1 MEKVVFVGAKRSPIG
16 KLGGALSSKTAVQ
29 LGSQIIKAALE
40 QTTLAPDQVDEVF
53 MGNVVTAGEGQNP
66 ARQAAL
72 NAGLPYSVPATII
85 NDVCGSGMQA
95 IRLAAQQIMLD
106 TADVVVA
113 GGMESM
119 SNAPYLIP
127 HARFGYKYGD
137 GQFVDALYHDGL
149 QDAYH
154 GYPMGMTA
162 ENLLEKYPESR
173 EDIDAFALMSQ
184 EKAKTARDNGKFDDE
199 IVPIEVTSHHKSLL
213 IKQDE
218 SIRETSMQQLAKL
231 KPVFKEGGSVTA
243 GNSSGLNDGA
253 AAVVMTSEKYAKA
266 HHFQILGYWSADSI
280 VGVDPAIMGIGPY
293 YAIKKLM
300 QEQSI
305 NYQDIDLYE
314 INEAFAAQSL
324 VVLHQLGINADKVN
338 VNGGA
343 IALGHPIGASGARII
358 VTMLYE
364 MNRRNAHTGVASL
377 CIGGGMGAATL
388 ITK

>member
-184 EKAKTARDNGKFDDE
+184 EKAKKARDNGKFDDE

-266 HHFQILGYWSADSI
+266 HNLQILGYWSADSI
-280 VGVDPAIMGIGPY
+280 VGVVPAIMGIGPY

>member
-16 KLGGALSSKTAVQ
+16 KLGGVLSSKTAVQ

-184 EKAKTARDNGKFDDE
+184 EKAKKARDNGKFDDE

-253 AAVVMTSEKYAKA
+253 AAVVMTSEKYANA
-266 HHFQILGYWSADSI
+266 HHLQILGYWSADSI

>member
-1 MEKVVFVGAKRSPIG
+1 
-16 KLGGALSSKTAVQ
+16 
-29 LGSQIIKAALE
+29 
-40 QTTLAPDQVDEVF
+40 

-184 EKAKTARDNGKFDDE
+184 EKAKKARDNGKFDDE

-266 HHFQILGYWSADSI
+266 HHLQILGYWSAGSI